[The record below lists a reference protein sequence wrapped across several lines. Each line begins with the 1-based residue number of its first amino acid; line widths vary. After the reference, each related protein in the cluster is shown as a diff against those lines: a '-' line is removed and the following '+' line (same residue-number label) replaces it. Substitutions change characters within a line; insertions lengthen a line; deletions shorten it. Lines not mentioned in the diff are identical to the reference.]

1 MGETS
6 SLVYSCSTNTFTKLQ
21 LCLQIG
27 RNNKLLSRKPQA
39 FTKANCSVLYRKY
52 FPSEL
57 WTHYSIFATPLSV
70 HGILQSRIPEWVA
83 IPFSRGS
90 SRPRDRNHVSWV
102 SCIGRQILY
111 HWATREAL
119 PVTLAVGIRILPWYN
134 AATSALALQ
143 NDSPC

>member
-90 SRPRDRNHVSWV
+90 SRQRDQAQV
-102 SCIGRQILY
+102 SCIAGRIFTSLFKESSFLGLNPLYFRFLTPPTPALLKCNWWIKLVQI
-111 HWATREAL
+111 
-119 PVTLAVGIRILPWYN
+119 
-134 AATSALALQ
+134 
-143 NDSPC
+143 